1 MLGLSSFSEDPF
13 SGIVDTRDAGWQEIR
28 NNVDR
33 WVTKSTDSSFLV
45 RASNGVD
52 YQCSLT
58 VLSSSAVG
66 YVVGLTLK
74 NSAGTEFVPSS
85 NLWQD
90 SSTSSNAW
98 VEV

>member
-1 MLGLSSFSEDPF
+1 MFGISSFSEAPF
-13 SGIVDTRDAGWQEIR
+13 SGIVDTRDAGWQEFR
-28 NNVDR
+28 NNSDS
-33 WVTKSTDSSFLV
+33 WVTKGTDGSFLV
-45 RASNGVD
+45 KASNAVQ

-58 VLSSSAVG
+58 VLSSAAVG

>member
-1 MLGLSSFSEDPF
+1 MFGISSFSSIPF
-13 SGIVDTRDAGWQEIR
+13 SGVIVTEDGGWQEIR
-28 NNVDR
+28 NNVDS
-33 WVTKSTDSSFLV
+33 WSTRGTDNTFLV
-45 RASNGVD
+45 RASNGTN

-58 VLSSSAVG
+58 VLSSAAVG
-66 YVVGLTLK
+66 FVVGLTLK

-90 SSTSSNAW
+90 SSTSSNSW

>member
-1 MLGLSSFSEDPF
+1 MFGISSFSEAPF

-28 NNVDR
+28 NNVDA

-66 YVVGLTLK
+66 YVVSLEILD
-74 NSAGTEFVPSS
+74 SSGTGFICSS

-90 SSTSSNAW
+90 SSTSSNVW
-98 VEV
+98 V